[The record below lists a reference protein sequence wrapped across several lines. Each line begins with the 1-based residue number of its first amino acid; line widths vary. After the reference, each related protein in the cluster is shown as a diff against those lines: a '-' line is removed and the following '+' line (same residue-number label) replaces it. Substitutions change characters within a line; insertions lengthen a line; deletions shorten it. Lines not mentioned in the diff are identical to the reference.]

1 MSYCKN
7 CGTELQSGARFCA
20 FCGTPTEID
29 RIPIQLNGNGEPAY
43 TGSQPLGNGEPAY
56 TGGQPLGNGE
66 SPYAGGQPYG
76 NAGPVYANSQPYGN
90 GEPAYTGSQPLG
102 NGESP
107 YAGGQPYGNGE
118 PTYVSGQPYGNV
130 GPVYAN
136 GQPYEN
142 AGPVYAGGQPYG
154 NGEPTYANG
163 QVYGNGEQSYPNMSG
178 YAGEDGY
185 FAGNPYSPYGAAVQP
200 QSSRKALMIIGMTVG
215 LIVAVAL
222 ILLIVLLAR
231 DNSHKT
237 YQQAVDI
244 FMNGLEKQDMGKM
257 LEAFPE
263 RLRGDM
269 RRELTRYYD
278 SEQELW
284 EEYNENL
291 EWYCGN
297 HVKMTYKIVQAEPLL
312 EYQIR
317 DLEQDLMED
326 FQYDVS
332 ISSGYEVDIEM
343 TYKGSEGEYSDGE
356 MLVVAKIDGKW
367 YVIGY

>member
-29 RIPIQLNGNGEPAY
+29 RIPIQ
-43 TGSQPLGNGEPAY
+43 PLGNGEPAY
-56 TGGQPLGNGE
+56 TGGQPLGNAE
-66 SPYAGGQPYG
+66 PAYVNGQPYW
-76 NAGPVYANSQPYGN
+76 NAEPVYAN
-90 GEPAYTGSQPLG
+90 
-102 NGESP
+102 
-107 YAGGQPYGNGE
+107 GQPYGNGE
-118 PTYVSGQPYGNV
+118 PTYVSGQPYGNA
-130 GPVYAN
+130 GSVYAN
-136 GQPYEN
+136 GQPYGN

-163 QVYGNGEQSYPNMSG
+163 QVYGNGEQSYPNLPG
-178 YAGEDGY
+178 YTGEDGY
-185 FAGNPYSPYGAAVQP
+185 FAGNPYSPYGAAAQP
-200 QSSRKALMIIGMTVG
+200 QSGRKALMIIGMIVG

-222 ILLIVLLAR
+222 VLLIVLLAR
-231 DNSHKT
+231 DNSHRT
-237 YQQAVDI
+237 YQQAVGI
-244 FMNGLEKQDMGKM
+244 LMNGVKKQDMGKL

-263 RLRGDM
+263 RLREDM
-269 RRELTRYYD
+269 RRELTRDYG

-284 EEYNENL
+284 EEFNENL

-297 HVKMTYKIVQAEPLL
+297 QVKMTYKIVRAEPLL

-317 DLEQDLMED
+317 DLEQDFMED

-343 TYKGSEGEYSDGE
+343 TYKGSEGDYGYSAG
-356 MLVVAKIDGKW
+356 VIVAKIDGKW
-367 YVIGY
+367 YVIEY